1 MNIVRIWKGLYSGK
15 PVKAVKRSHSKHVL
29 RSVRLKEEIKDAIVN
44 AKPVIALEST
54 IITHGLPYPH
64 NLRTALRVGNIIRN
78 NGAIPATVGVIDGK
92 LKLGLSEKE
101 LQLLADPSTDTIKTS
116 RRDLSYVLSQ
126 KFMVGRRYLPQW

>member
-29 RSVRLKEEIKDAIVN
+29 RSIRLKEEIKDAIVN

-64 NLRTALRVGNIIRN
+64 NLRF
-78 NGAIPATVGVIDGK
+78 DMH
-92 LKLGLSEKE
+92 
-101 LQLLADPSTDTIKTS
+101 LLC
-116 RRDLSYVLSQ
+116 SYSDFVCFL
-126 KFMVGRRYLPQW
+126 YLFYSF